1 MSALRNAWRRLCSII
16 TGGGSGT
23 QEQRRTHGLY
33 ERVRGQ
39 ALETFRNSELGGFE
53 DIRRERRAKRRAL
66 SLLMH
71 LLTQSQRQEFR
82 QLGHFYVIGGASG
95 TRYRIRPG
103 TFANIDVLYPSGRVK
118 HRLCAHPAG
127 DVPVYDVMAA
137 QMLHLQDPVCEQR
150 FLRQANVHLAIS
162 DDSGRSASMWM
173 G

>member
-1 MSALRNAWRRLCSII
+1 MSLLQSVRRLL
-16 TGGGSGT
+16 TRLGGSGPAMPPST
-23 QEQRRTHGLY
+23 VRMQGLY
-33 ERVRGQ
+33 RRVREH

-53 DIRRERRAKRRAL
+53 DIHRERRAKRRSL
-66 SLLMH
+66 SLLMR
-71 LLTQSQRQEFR
+71 LLSPQQRQEFR
-82 QLGHFYVIGGASG
+82 QFGHFHVNGGASG
-95 TRYRIRPG
+95 NRYRIRPG

-137 QMLHLQDPVCEQR
+137 QMLHLQDPQSEPR

-162 DDSGRSASMWM
+162 EEGGRSASMWM

>member
-1 MSALRNAWRRLCSII
+1 MSLLQSVRQLLSRLGGHGA
-16 TGGGSGT
+16 TGNSA
-23 QEQRRTHGLY
+23 QRMQGLY
-33 ERVRGQ
+33 RRVREH

-53 DIRRERRAKRRAL
+53 DIHRERRAKRRSL
-66 SLLMH
+66 SLLMR
-71 LLTQSQRQEFR
+71 LLTPQQRQEFR
-82 QLGHFYVIGGASG
+82 QFGHFHVDGAASG
-95 TRYRIRPG
+95 NRYRIRPG

-137 QMLHLQDPVCEQR
+137 QLLHLQDPLSEAR

-162 DDSGRSASMWM
+162 DEGGRSASMWM